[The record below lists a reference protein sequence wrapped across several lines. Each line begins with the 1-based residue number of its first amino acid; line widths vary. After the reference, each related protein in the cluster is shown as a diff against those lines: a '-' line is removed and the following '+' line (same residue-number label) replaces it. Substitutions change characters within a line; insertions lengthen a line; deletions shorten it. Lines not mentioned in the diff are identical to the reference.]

1 MREIWKFDVSLSI
14 VVSVLLLRIVYRKN
28 RFNRVGQLPTK
39 YKITAT
45 RFARNFQIKRRIS

>member
-14 VVSVLLLRIVYRKN
+14 IVSVLLLRIVYRKN